1 MAQAYEV
8 VQSVVWLNTRTGAK
22 ASIYGAVP
30 WLRPQDKA
38 DWTTKQEGWTVRNP
52 NTGQVGIGRPPCAT
66 FQEAEAL
73 AKRLGR
79 PSSIG
84 LGD

>member
-1 MAQAYEV
+1 M
-8 VQSVVWLNTRTGAK
+8 
-22 ASIYGAVP
+22 
-30 WLRPQDKA
+30 RPQDKA